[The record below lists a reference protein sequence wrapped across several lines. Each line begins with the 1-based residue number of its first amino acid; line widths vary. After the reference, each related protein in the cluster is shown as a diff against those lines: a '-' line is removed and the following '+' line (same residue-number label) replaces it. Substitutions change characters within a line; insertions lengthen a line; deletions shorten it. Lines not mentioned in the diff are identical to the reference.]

1 MGEHAV
7 PLPFPSFINAIK
19 DLPPGSGNYGLISYG
34 GVAFGALKNADLSAR
49 MVYDEAERVVTHL
62 QYTLRIKD
70 AVVWGVNTIK
80 LESKMSE
87 LQNRLSTPGLELI
100 IDSIGFDFTINTSAI
115 GTKPDLLWGVKPRA
129 LNFRPTGGEISW
141 MFDWECEFNISR
153 CADPSALTSPN
164 PPLMAWNY
172 EFTSVINQEGLME
185 RVISGYVQVPAVRGV
200 APNQNAVLF
209 DVVAA
214 WDSITVNVPNGFRR
228 TNNVHSVN
236 KAKNRVDFSIT
247 DTELTSDAY
256 PAGIVEADINYD
268 LSSQGGGLSSWMAT
282 LSGELTVAPGYPKSL
297 AAIKYLG
304 ILQFLVTKVKALA
317 ISSDQKQPA
326 VVPMALRFSYKL
338 FSRTS
343 RFVAG
348 YFFASDATTL
358 LQKSGM
364 WEPIPGTDYQQWA
377 QSMNVAGVW
386 GNHGTSGLKASP
398 SDDSLVTVCIGIT
411 TSTITELT
419 AHPYDGSQS
428 PDLSSTLTE
437 IQTTGY
443 ASYLSRVVPLMR
455 RDFVIHKYAQQ
466 YTPGDASYVD
476 HVTQDRSAPDQ
487 YVRMVGHA
495 VRLNAAPEMPKL
507 MTVGGKQVELL
518 HQGGWQDDTPV
529 VESLGHRVY
538 RAHWDN
544 IYRIAGQPIAPPNE
558 PGAMPVASHS
568 QSLPLT
574 GGTVTEIVRQSGE
587 EEQ

>member
-1 MGEHAV
+1 MPAPGIIQSQIGV
-7 PLPFPSFINAIK
+7 TSIK
-19 DLPPGSGNYGLISYG
+19 DLAPGGNFGTIKYG
-34 GVAFGALKNADLSAR
+34 GVPFSVLKKADLSVR
-49 MVYDEAERVVTHL
+49 MQYDEAERVVTHL
-62 QYTLRIKD
+62 TYSLKISD
-70 AVVWGVNTIK
+70 CVVASDDTPSQDFAMW
-80 LESKMSE
+80 E

-100 IDSIGFDFTINTSAI
+100 IDAIGFDDTINTTAI
-115 GTKPDLLWGVKPRA
+115 GTKPDLLWGAKPRA
-129 LNFRPTGGEISW
+129 MNFRPTGGEISW

-153 CADPSALTSPN
+153 CANPSTLSASV

-172 EFTSVINQEGLME
+172 EFTSAINAEGLME
-185 RVISGYVQVPAVRGV
+185 RVISGYVQVPAVRGM

-214 WDSITVNVPNGFRR
+214 WDKITVNVPSGFRR

-256 PAGIVEADINYD
+256 PAGIVQADIDYD
-268 LSSQGGGLSSWMAT
+268 LSSQGGGLSSWAAT
-282 LSGELTVAPGYPKSL
+282 LSGELTVAPGYPKGL

-304 ILQFLVTKVKALA
+304 ILQFFVSKIKAIA

-326 VVPMALRFSYKL
+326 VVPMALKFSHKL
-338 FSRTS
+338 FTRTS

-364 WEPIPGTDYQQWA
+364 WDVVPGTDYAQWA
-377 QSMNVAGVW
+377 TSMQTAGVW
-386 GNHGTSGLKASP
+386 DNHGVSGVKAAP
-398 SDDSLVTVCIGIT
+398 SDDSLVSVCIAVNT
-411 TSTITELT
+411 PLITEISR
-419 AHPYDGSQS
+419 HPFDGTQS
-428 PDLSSTLTE
+428 PDLSSTLVRDRP
-437 IQTTGY
+437 TGY
-443 ASYLSRVVPLMR
+443 VSYLSRVVPLMR

-466 YTPGDASYVD
+466 YTPGSANYTD
-476 HVTQDRSAPDQ
+476 HVTQDRAAPDQ

-495 VRLNAAPEMPKL
+495 VRLNAAPEMPQL
-507 MTVGGKQVELL
+507 LTVGTKGVELL

-529 VESLGHRVY
+529 VESLGNQVY

-544 IYRIAGQPIAPPNE
+544 IYRVAGQPIAPPNE
-558 PGAMPVASHS
+558 PGAMPVAAHAS
-568 QSLPLT
+568 SLPLT
-574 GGTVTEIVRQSGE
+574 GGIVSELVRQAGE

>member
-1 MGEHAV
+1 MPNQIQSQVGIAS
-7 PLPFPSFINAIK
+7 LK
-19 DLPPGSGNYGLISYG
+19 DLPPGVGNYGTISYG
-34 GVAFGALKNADLSAR
+34 GVPFNVLKKADLSVK
-49 MVYDEAERVVTHL
+49 MQYDEAERVVTHL
-62 QYTLRIKD
+62 SYTLRISD
-70 AVVWGVNTIK
+70 CVIASGDTPTQDVTMW
-80 LESKMSE
+80 E

-100 IDSIGFDFTINTSAI
+100 IDAIGFDTTINTTAI
-115 GTKPDLLWGVKPRA
+115 GAKPDLLWGAKPRA
-129 LNFRPTGGEISW
+129 MNFRPTGGEISW

-153 CADPSALTSPN
+153 CANPSAIVSPS

-172 EFTSVINQEGLME
+172 EYTSVVNEEGLME
-185 RVISGYVQVPAVRGV
+185 RTISGYVQVPAVRGMS
-200 APNQNAVLF
+200 PNQNKVLF

-228 TNNVHSVN
+228 TNNAHSVN
-236 KAKNRVDFSIT
+236 KAKNRVDFAIT

-256 PAGIVEADINYD
+256 PAGIVEADINYE
-268 LSSQGGGLSSWMAT
+268 LASQGGGLSSWMAT

-304 ILQFLVTKVKALA
+304 ILQFLVTKIKAIA

-364 WEPIPGTDYQQWA
+364 WDAIPGTDYQQWA

-398 SDDSLVTVCIGIT
+398 SDDSLVTACIAISN
-411 TSTITELT
+411 STISELT
-419 AHPYDGSQS
+419 AHPYDNSLS
-428 PDLSSTLTE
+428 PDLSSNLTE
-437 IQTTGY
+437 IKTTGY
-443 ASYLSRVVPLMR
+443 ATYLSRVVPLMR

-466 YTPGDASYVD
+466 YNPGDKGYVD
-476 HVTQDRSAPDQ
+476 HVTQDRAAPDQ

-495 VRLNAAPEMPKL
+495 VRLNAAPEMPQL
-507 MTVGGKQVELL
+507 LTVGGKTVELL

-544 IYRIAGQPIAPPNE
+544 IYRIAGQPSAPPSE
-558 PGAMPVASHS
+558 PGAMPVASHLT
-568 QSLPLT
+568 SLPLT
-574 GGTVTEIVRQSGE
+574 GGTITEIVRQAGE